1 MQALVTPRLVNVAA
15 TVRSNADVAKAR
27 PANPQAAREPLSK
40 RFLTLLL
47 AALSAPNA

>member
-1 MQALVTPRLVNVAA
+1 MQALVTPRLVNVA
-15 TVRSNADVAKAR
+15 TVRSNAGVAKAK
-27 PANPQAAREPLSK
+27 PANPQAAREPLGK